1 MHAPEASLVSRVRNM
16 RLSLARCLCGGSRRV
31 AFQITAELSTL
42 GKVMRQR
49 HILTLWLR
57 YSDCRKAACPRL
69 ASDEDTD
76 AEACRRHEVPFY
88 EESYKVRPVSRLHMH
103 GSAQQIRL
111 IAHDAILSRPMPSR
125 SSPHLAAIGL
135 RIFCCDPRRRSTSR
149 RKKKLCIRTF
159 VSRAPRL
166 MPATASPI
174 PRGASE
180 MPRSCVKRRNRETKG
195 RQLSLP
201 RI

>member
-88 EESYKVRPVSRLHMH
+88 EESYKVRMLEAGVDGVGAWCGR
-103 GSAQQIRL
+103 
-111 IAHDAILSRPMPSR
+111 
-125 SSPHLAAIGL
+125 GL
-135 RIFCCDPRRRSTSR
+135 RCAGQRF
-149 RKKKLCIRTF
+149 
-159 VSRAPRL
+159 RL
-166 MPATASPI
+166 
-174 PRGASE
+174 
-180 MPRSCVKRRNRETKG
+180 
-195 RQLSLP
+195 
-201 RI
+201 